1 MAYTINLTDGT
12 IFAVVADGTIN
23 TDSSQTLVGKNYA
36 GYGEFLNEN
45 FIRMLEN
52 ASNTSAPGAPL
63 QGQLWYDQT
72 NNIIKVYNGTVF
84 KTLSGAT
91 ASTSTPTSNVSGD
104 LWFDTTNDQLK
115 AYNGS
120 SFITI
125 GPASTSG
132 QGTSGAIVTTI
143 TDNVASD
150 HVVVQMYA
158 NSVIVGIWSKDPTFT
173 PGASISGFATI
184 GPGLNMSTTV
194 SNAVFN
200 GTATN
205 ADKLDT
211 LDSLSFMRSDAAT
224 SNNTSISILADTGLY
239 VGGDS
244 DGRVYV
250 SGTDVRLENATSD
263 GDLVLRVNDGGV
275 TTTAIT
281 IDGATSIVN
290 IPTSLVTTGN
300 ITGGNLIT
308 AGALSS
314 ASYIATGNIT
324 GGNLNTGAQVVAT
337 GNVTGGNLN
346 TGGKVVATGAVQGG
360 SLTDGTL
367 TITSGTITSGVA
379 ATFSGNVTGGN
390 LNTGAQ
396 VVATGNI
403 TGGNVTTAGIVT
415 VNSGDAVT
423 AIING
428 GTDGVGNIGS
438 SSKGFNTI
446 HALATSAQY
455 ADMAERFHA
464 DDEYAPGTIVELGGV
479 NEITLCQDDLSN
491 TVFGVVSTK
500 AAYLMNGGAGT
511 NATHPPIAM
520 SGRVPVNVMGF
531 ITKGDRL
538 VSAGNGVARSA
549 NLDEATAFN
558 VIGRALESK
567 TDEGLGSVE
576 AIVKIV

>member
-36 GYGEFLNEN
+36 GYGEFLDEN
-45 FIRMLEN
+45 FVRLLEN
-52 ASNTSAPGAPL
+52 AANTSAPGAPL
-63 QGQLWYDQT
+63 TGQLWYDKT
-72 NNIIKVYNGTVF
+72 NNIIKCYNGTIF
-84 KTLSGAT
+84 KSLSGAI

-120 SFITI
+120 TFITI
-125 GPASTSG
+125 GPASSSG

-150 HVVVQMYA
+150 HVVVQMYV
-158 NSVIVGIWSKDPTFT
+158 NNVIVSIFSKDATFT

-224 SNNTSISILADTGLY
+224 SNNTSISVLSDTGLY

-250 SGTDVRLENATSD
+250 SGTEVRLENTTSD

-275 TTTAIT
+275 ATAAVT
-281 IDGATSIVN
+281 IDGATSVVTIN
-290 IPTSLVTTGN
+290 TSAVATGN
-300 ITGGNLIT
+300 VTAGNLIT
-308 AGALSS
+308 AGT
-314 ASYIATGNIT
+314 AT
-324 GGNLNTGAQVVAT
+324 AT
-337 GNVTGGNLN
+337 GNVTGGNLV
-346 TGGKVVATGAVQGG
+346 TGGLVAATGNVSGG
-360 SLTDGTL
+360 NLVTAGSITDGAIIIDNGSITGGVAGTFSTTL
-367 TITSGTITSGVA
+367 TINSA
-379 ATFSGNVTGGN
+379 D
-390 LNTGAQ
+390 GA
-396 VVATGNI
+396 
-403 TGGNVTTAGIVT
+403 
-415 VNSGDAVT
+415 T
-423 AIING
+423 AIVNG
-428 GTDGVGNIGS
+428 GTNGVGNIGAA
-438 SSKGFNTI
+438 GQTFNTI

-464 DDEYAPGTIVELGGV
+464 DAEYAPGTVVELGGV
-479 NEITLCQDDLSN
+479 NEVTICQDDLSN

-511 NATHPPIAM
+511 NETHPPIAM
-520 SGRVPVNVMGF
+520 SGRVPVNVIGF
-531 ITKGDRL
+531 VTKGDRL
-538 VSAGNGVARSA
+538 VSAGNGAARSA
-549 NLDEATAFN
+549 NLDEVTAFN

-567 TDEGLGSVE
+567 TDEGFGSVE
-576 AIVKIV
+576 AIVKIA

>member
-72 NNIIKVYNGTVF
+72 NNIIKVYNGTIF

-91 ASTSTPTSNVSGD
+91 AAASTPTSNVSGD

-125 GPASTSG
+125 GPASSAG

-150 HVVVQMYA
+150 HVVVQMYV
-158 NSVIVGIWSKDPTFT
+158 NNVIVSIFSKDATFT
-173 PGASISGFATI
+173 PAASISGFATI

-194 SNAVFN
+194 ANAVFN

-211 LDSLSFMRSDAAT
+211 LDSLSFMRSDIAAT
-224 SNNTSISILADTGLY
+224 NNTSISIQNDAGLY

-250 SGTDVRLENATSD
+250 SGTDVRLENTTSD

-275 TTTAIT
+275 ATTAIS

-290 IPTSLVTTGN
+290 IPTSLVAVGN
-300 ITGGNLIT
+300 VTAGNLVT

-324 GGNLNTGAQVVAT
+324 GGNLITA
-337 GNVTGGNLN
+337 
-346 TGGKVVATGAVQGG
+346 G
-360 SLTDGTL
+360 SVSGTL
-367 TITSGTITSGVA
+367 EYAVTMAVSGTGLSGSASYNNSGA
-379 ATFSGNVTGGN
+379 ATFTVTSNATNANTASTIVARDGSGNFS
-390 LNTGAQ
+390 
-396 VVATGNI
+396 
-403 TGGNVTTAGIVT
+403 AG
-415 VNSGDAVT
+415 
-423 AIING
+423 
-428 GTDGVGNIGS
+428 
-438 SSKGFNTI
+438 TI
-446 HALATSAQY
+446 SALSTSAQY

-464 DDEYAPGTIVELGGV
+464 DAEYSAGTVVELGGV

-531 ITKGDRL
+531 IAKGDRL

-549 NLDEATAFN
+549 NLDETTAFN

-567 TDEGLGSVE
+567 TDEGIGSVE